1 VGYLGNNLQA
11 AYSSYLL
18 IDSLTA
24 SFNGTTTSFPLRVNG
39 ITPVPFPVNEQN
51 VLISVGG
58 VPQKPDP
65 TGAEGF
71 RFSGSNIVFSSAPKT
86 GEAFWGVVLAGAD
99 YINVG
104 ADFPDGSVSAPSI
117 TFASEKSTGFYK
129 VSSGTVGVALN
140 GSLGPLFTGSGVYLN
155 NTNNGL
161 YSPGTNELALST
173 AGTGRLFINSSGN
186 VGIGTASPGVLL
198 DVSGGQ
204 TRILQSGGTLNTPE
218 SGAGTLNVYGLSTS
232 ITSRTGTIRVE
243 SNSNSAI
250 DTGSSIA
257 FSSRYID
264 ASTQSWTL
272 GKIGAYKATATS
284 GGAGGYLAFATTTTG
299 GFLTERLRITD
310 TGSVGI
316 GTASPGTSRT
326 YIQCDDTNTAG
337 LTISGINSSTG
348 VSTFSTLRLIGAT
361 PNNLVAATH
370 YGVEFVKTQ
379 SSLEGITGYYSD
391 VTGAYQ
397 TQTNFH
403 AKLTKNLG
411 ASANGYCYYADL
423 STSSSGGA
431 AYFHYCYNS
440 TSTALRFSVQDSGQV
455 VINSAA
461 STAPFIARV
470 NNAESLRVDSSGRL
484 LIGTSTSGTSLL
496 QVNAQ
501 ASASGNG
508 FRSVHRIADTGTG
521 LTQTGTAAPYIS
533 YLAGLSAGSNAT
545 AIAIVGEDFAA
556 GNNGL
561 QLEFNYVKSTG
572 AVASGDRLG
581 RISFG
586 GDDATNVIPAAQIAA
601 FVDGTPGT
609 NDMPGRLV
617 FFTTPDG
624 AATPAERVR
633 ITSSGNVGIGTTSPV
648 CALNIVGGAINSGGG
663 TGLGISSNLAAG
675 TFATGPAVASINSS
689 TDASSVEI
697 VAGSTGGNS
706 GIAVSGSGG
715 GVPSTVRFYAN
726 SNERAR
732 ITSTGELLIGTT
744 TTTANGGKLQVS
756 NGITFPATQVACT
769 NPNTL
774 DDYEEGTWTP
784 NQGSGLSCLGSFSS
798 EGVYRKIGNL
808 VYINGIV
815 EGDTSISVSAGGI
828 ISTNL
833 PFSVVSQTGGGNA
846 TNWSYNQTAGLVF
859 STLYVT
865 ATSALTAS
873 SGIIFGGTYAIA

>member
-1 VGYLGNNLQA
+1 M
-11 AYSSYLL
+11 
-18 IDSLTA
+18 
-24 SFNGTTTSFPLRVNG
+24 
-39 ITPVPFPVNEQN
+39 
-51 VLISVGG
+51 
-58 VPQKPDP
+58 
-65 TGAEGF
+65 
-71 RFSGSNIVFSSAPKT
+71 
-86 GEAFWGVVLAGAD
+86 
-99 YINVG
+99 
-104 ADFPDGSVSAPSI
+104 
-117 TFASEKSTGFYK
+117 
-129 VSSGTVGVALN
+129 
-140 GSLGPLFTGSGVYLN
+140 
-155 NTNNGL
+155 
-161 YSPGTNELALST
+161 
-173 AGTGRLFINSSGN
+173 
-186 VGIGTASPGVLL
+186 
-198 DVSGGQ
+198 SGGQ

-284 GGAGGYLAFATTTTG
+284 GQAGGYLAFATTTTG

-316 GTASPGTSRT
+316 GIASPGTSRT

-470 NNAESLRVDSSGRL
+470 NNAESLRIDSSGRL

-533 YLAGLSAGSNAT
+533 YLPGLSAGSNAT
-545 AIAIVGEDFAA
+545 AIAIVGEDFAG

-561 QLEFNYVKSTG
+561 QLELNYVKSTG

-617 FFTTPDG
+617 FFTTADG
-624 AATPAERVR
+624 AATPTERV
-633 ITSSGNVGIGTTSPV
+633 
-648 CALNIVGGAINSGGG
+648 
-663 TGLGISSNLAAG
+663 
-675 TFATGPAVASINSS
+675 
-689 TDASSVEI
+689 
-697 VAGSTGGNS
+697 
-706 GIAVSGSGG
+706 
-715 GVPSTVRFYAN
+715 
-726 SNERAR
+726 R

-744 TTTANGGKLQVS
+744 TTTSNGGVLQVS
-756 NGITFPATQVACT
+756 NGVTFPATQVACT
-769 NPNTL
+769 NVNTL

-784 NQGSGLSCLGSFSS
+784 TLSSGGTSP
-798 EGVYRKIGNL
+798 VYTDQIGRYTKIGNL
-808 VYINGIV
+808 VCFTMSIKLSTVTPAATAIQFAGLPFNSNSQGPSAAVFGFNGTFDTNT
-815 EGDTSISVSAGGI
+815 GDTLYIPTSSNTI
-828 ISTNL
+828 
-833 PFSVVSQTGGGNA
+833 VVYANTGNTRLGNA
-846 TNWSYNQTAGLVF
+846 AGV
-859 STLYVT
+859 S
-865 ATSALTAS
+865 LTQYL
-873 SGIIFGGTYAIA
+873 TIAGFYTV

>member
-1 VGYLGNNLQA
+1 MGYLGNNLQA

-71 RFSGSNIVFSSAPKT
+71 RFSGSNIIFSSAPKT

-337 LTISGINSSTG
+337 LTISGISSSGG
-348 VSTFSTLRLIGAT
+348 VSGFSTLKLIGST
-361 PNNLVAATH
+361 PNATTLH
-370 YGVEFVKTQ
+370 YGAEFIKSQ
-379 SSLEGITGYYSD
+379 SNTEGITGYYAD
-391 VTGAYQ
+391 VTGTYQ

-403 AKLTKNLG
+403 AKLTKNL
-411 ASANGYCYYADL
+411 AAYTNGYCYYADL
-423 STSSSGGA
+423 STSSSNGA

-470 NNAESLRVDSSGRL
+470 NNAESLRIDSSGRL

-561 QLEFNYVKSTG
+561 QLELNYVKSTG

-617 FFTTPDG
+617 FFTTADG
-624 AATPAERVR
+624 AATPAERV
-633 ITSSGNVGIGTTSPV
+633 
-648 CALNIVGGAINSGGG
+648 
-663 TGLGISSNLAAG
+663 
-675 TFATGPAVASINSS
+675 
-689 TDASSVEI
+689 
-697 VAGSTGGNS
+697 
-706 GIAVSGSGG
+706 
-715 GVPSTVRFYAN
+715 
-726 SNERAR
+726 R

-744 TTTANGGKLQVS
+744 TTTSNGGVLQVS
-756 NGITFPATQVACT
+756 NGITFPATQAACSDA
-769 NPNTL
+769 NTL

-784 NQGSGLSCLGSFSS
+784 TIIGTSTAGTVTYSVRNSRYTKIGRTVFVETLLNWSAGTGTGNLRVSGLPFTSGSATTTPALALTFCSDITMTASHILTARVADNSTQIEFLSYPSGGGAYATVAYDGSGVVGISGSYT
-798 EGVYRKIGNL
+798 V
-808 VYINGIV
+808 
-815 EGDTSISVSAGGI
+815 
-828 ISTNL
+828 
-833 PFSVVSQTGGGNA
+833 
-846 TNWSYNQTAGLVF
+846 
-859 STLYVT
+859 
-865 ATSALTAS
+865 
-873 SGIIFGGTYAIA
+873 

>member
-104 ADFPDGSVSAPSI
+104 ADFPDGSASAPSI

-129 VSSGTVGVALN
+129 VTSGTIGVTLN

-161 YSPGTNELALST
+161 YSPGTNQLALST

-186 VGIGTASPGVLL
+186 VGIGTASPVGKFE
-198 DVSGGQ
+198 VSTGNAEGLRLSSASYLAPSEGPWIAFNGGPFAGWD
-204 TRILQSGGTLNTPE
+204 TARIQGIRLGANAEGGLVFYTNTGG
-218 SGAGTLNVYGLSTS
+218 SGAGT
-232 ITSRTGTIRVE
+232 IAEKAR
-243 SNSNSAI
+243 I
-250 DTGSSIA
+250 D
-257 FSSRYID
+257 
-264 ASTQSWTL
+264 
-272 GKIGAYKATATS
+272 
-284 GGAGGYLAFATTTTG
+284 
-299 GFLTERLRITD
+299 
-310 TGSVGI
+310 
-316 GTASPGTSRT
+316 
-326 YIQCDDTNTAG
+326 N
-337 LTISGINSSTG
+337 
-348 VSTFSTLRLIGAT
+348 
-361 PNNLVAATH
+361 
-370 YGVEFVKTQ
+370 
-379 SSLEGITGYYSD
+379 
-391 VTGAYQ
+391 
-397 TQTNFH
+397 
-403 AKLTKNLG
+403 
-411 ASANGYCYYADL
+411 
-423 STSSSGGA
+423 
-431 AYFHYCYNS
+431 
-440 TSTALRFSVQDSGQV
+440 
-455 VINSAA
+455 
-461 STAPFIARV
+461 
-470 NNAESLRVDSSGRL
+470 SGRL
-484 LIGTSTSGTSLL
+484 LVGTSTSGTSLL

-501 ASASGNG
+501 ASASGNA
-508 FRSVHRIADTGTG
+508 FRSVHRIADTGSG
-521 LTQTGTAAPYIS
+521 LTQTNTAAPYIS
-533 YLAGLSAGSNAT
+533 YLAGLSAASNAT

-556 GNNGL
+556 GNAGL

-609 NDMPGRLV
+609 NDMPGCLV
-617 FFTTPDG
+617 FSTTADG
-624 AATPAERVR
+624 AATPTERMRIDNSGRVLVGTSSAVSNVARFGTDFTPGAQFVTNTASWNTGLGLINYATGGFAPALTFGLSSSSAIGTNTLVSSGNRLGVISFNGNDGTNFEEAARIEAFVDGTPGANDMPGRLVFSTTADGAATPTERVR

-769 NPNTL
+769 DVNTL

-784 NQGSGLSCLGSFSS
+784 TVVGSSTAGTATY
-798 EGVYRKIGNL
+798 VVRAARYTKIGRL
-808 VYINGIV
+808 VQFELYLEWNSGTGTGELRITG
-815 EGDTSISVSAGGI
+815 
-828 ISTNL
+828 L
-833 PFSVVSQTGGGNA
+833 PFTPASSNTYPACAIGFASN
-846 TNWSYNQTAGLVF
+846 
-859 STLYVT
+859 VT
-865 ATSALTAS
+865 LTAS
-873 SGIIFGGTYAIA
+873 NVPTAAVIDSPAAIWIRQTPVGGGTATNVAYDAAGTLLISGTYSV